1 MPADLCPPASDDRF
15 AMSRKPRLLHVF
27 STFKV
32 GGPQMRFI
40 ALVRA
45 LAGQF
50 SHDVIA
56 MDGNHTAGALLAG
69 NADMRLVRL
78 PSPGSLP
85 VRLAGY
91 RRLIARQ
98 APDLLIS
105 YNWGAIEWSIADMF
119 GVPHIHI
126 VDGFGPEEAV
136 QRLGRRNLARR
147 LLLPTV
153 DAVVVP
159 SRTLQAIAQ
168 TEWGLGGTKLRY
180 IPNGILPSQPSPAP
194 PPDAA
199 VSKIAWAGAMRTE
212 KNIARLLEAFVP
224 LRGRAELVLAGDG
237 PERAGMEA
245 LALAM
250 GIEGHVRFLGHR
262 EDIGAI
268 FREAHLVALSSD
280 TEQMPLVVL
289 EAMDA
294 GRPVASVD
302 VGDVHAMV
310 AEDNRTFVTGHSAAA
325 LSGSMKALLDD
336 PALCARIGAA
346 NHRHLEAHYR
356 LDQMARSYRDLFWE
370 LIGAS
375 P

>member
-1 MPADLCPPASDDRF
+1 
-15 AMSRKPRLLHVF
+15 
-27 STFKV
+27 
-32 GGPQMRFI
+32 
-40 ALVRA
+40 
-45 LAGQF
+45 
-50 SHDVIA
+50 
-56 MDGNHTAGALLAG
+56 
-69 NADMRLVRL
+69 
-78 PSPGSLP
+78 
-85 VRLAGY
+85 
-91 RRLIARQ
+91 
-98 APDLLIS
+98 
-105 YNWGAIEWSIADMF
+105 
-119 GVPHIHI
+119 
-126 VDGFGPEEAV
+126 
-136 QRLGRRNLARR
+136 
-147 LLLPTV
+147 
-153 DAVVVP
+153 
-159 SRTLQAIAQ
+159 
-168 TEWGLGGTKLRY
+168 
-180 IPNGILPSQPSPAP
+180 
-194 PPDAA
+194 
-199 VSKIAWAGAMRTE
+199 
-212 KNIARLLEAFVP
+212 
-224 LRGRAELVLAGDG
+224 
-237 PERAGMEA
+237 MEA